1 MPLIS
6 RLSLRGRR
14 LNWWGQPRPC
24 GWRVSNVSIRTSR
37 QRWSGRYHTR
47 AIWKSGLAL
56 AGALVRFWTIRGYF
70 REGRAWLERAVEM
83 ARCAGLDQECRH
95 APEAQQARCTAYANA
110 LHGAGVFAAEQNDYA
125 RAVELYHECLG
136 VRRAL
141 GDMRGTAQIVNN
153 LGRIAS
159 FQGDYTQAIA
169 YYEESLTLKRALN
182 DLDGVASTLNNLG
195 LAYFQLED
203 FARADSAF
211 AESLV
216 HARSLGNS
224 GAAARALANLGQ
236 VAWRRGDLERAAAL
250 VEESI
255 ELRQA
260 LADVVGL
267 AQSFG
272 ILGSIWKCQG
282 DLGKALELFQESLD
296 RYQRL
301 GALSGMLDCFEAVA
315 EVMDRQTQDEA
326 IVRLLGAASAL
337 RVQTGIPLAPV
348 EQGMV
353 RQLEG
358 ELRAQV
364 GAARFATL
372 WAEGEAMTFDEAV
385 ALAQERSGK
394 ADEDYVSIS
403 AQTSSRRNNA

>member
-1 MPLIS
+1 M
-6 RLSLRGRR
+6 
-14 LNWWGQPRPC
+14 
-24 GWRVSNVSIRTSR
+24 
-37 QRWSGRYHTR
+37 
-47 AIWKSGLAL
+47 
-56 AGALVRFWTIRGYF
+56 
-70 REGRAWLERAVEM
+70 
-83 ARCAGLDQECRH
+83 
-95 APEAQQARCTAYANA
+95 
-110 LHGAGVFAAEQNDYA
+110 
-125 RAVELYHECLG
+125 
-136 VRRAL
+136 
-141 GDMRGTAQIVNN
+141 
-153 LGRIAS
+153 
-159 FQGDYTQAIA
+159 
-169 YYEESLTLKRALN
+169 
-182 DLDGVASTLNNLG
+182 
-195 LAYFQLED
+195 
-203 FARADSAF
+203 
-211 AESLV
+211 
-216 HARSLGNS
+216 
-224 GAAARALANLGQ
+224 
-236 VAWRRGDLERAAAL
+236 AWRRDDLERAATL

-282 DLGKALELFQESLD
+282 DLGKALELFQASLD

-348 EQGMV
+348 DQGMV

-394 ADEDYVSIS
+394 VDEDYVSIS